1 MTSAVGPTR
10 GGCRCFASSDGTGG
24 VLSNFEV
31 AEERRW
37 AADHGMDVSAR
48 GRLPASVITA
58 YLASKGIAPTE
69 TAPRASVVLSASV
82 PVRARELGAASRKA
96 SKRKTASGGPMSR
109 ASTGHG
115 LWRDLADEGAFS
127 HATPKCRALSGAAI
141 QQITALQERDAQLRP
156 CPDCRPNETQ
166 HPGPHVVAL
175 DAADIRAPVIAST
188 MRVRGTASGGGLPG
202 LGRRR

>member
-1 MTSAVGPTR
+1 M
-10 GGCRCFASSDGTGG
+10 
-24 VLSNFEV
+24 LSNFEV
-31 AEERRW
+31 AEVRRW
-37 AADHGMDVSAR
+37 AAEQGIDVSAR

-82 PVRARELGAASRKA
+82 PVGAREPGAASRKASKA

-115 LWRDLADEGAFS
+115 LWRDLADGGAFS
-127 HATPKCRALSGAAI
+127 HGTPKCRALSGAAI

-156 CPDCRPNETQ
+156 CPDCRPNQTQ